1 MRDRSRCVAAT
12 TRVSTLHRAIG
23 ADRLHGLRLEHA
35 QELRLRRER
44 QLAELVEEQRAAARL
59 DERALAIAVGAGERA
74 ADVAEQVRVDQVL
87 GDRAAIDDDERALR
101 ARVDASWIAR
111 AASSLPVPDSPSIS
125 TVASVGDAIS
135 STANSSR
142 IATLLPAIAPK

>member
-1 MRDRSRCVAAT
+1 MHITMIKKRLADGSECCKCREATEHLQSR
-12 TRVSTLHRAIG
+12 
-23 ADRLHGLRLEHA
+23 GLWSCRN
-35 QELRLRRER
+35 
-44 QLAELVEEQRAAARL
+44 
-59 DERALAIAVGAGERA
+59 
-74 ADVAEQVRVDQVL
+74 
-87 GDRAAIDDDERALR
+87 
-101 ARVDASWIAR
+101 W